1 MLPGDKKEETIKD
14 KTLSLDAQL
23 AAVKAHVED
32 LEVFGCCCWCFVVV
46 LVLDRV
52 VANVFVV
59 VVVVIVVAVFIVIV
73 SNEKAE
79 RQNDKIDKKIC
90 QFVEIG
96 STKFDFRLSHI
107 RLIASSKRN

>member
-1 MLPGDKKEETIKD
+1 LLLI
-14 KTLSLDAQL
+14 
-23 AAVKAHVED
+23 
-32 LEVFGCCCWCFVVV
+32 FFCCWCFV
-46 LVLDRV
+46 LDY
-52 VANVFVV
+52 VAAIV

>member
-32 LEVFGCCCWCFVVV
+32 LEVLGCCWCCF
-46 LVLDRV
+46 
-52 VANVFVV
+52 
-59 VVVVIVVAVFIVIV
+59 VVVIVVAVFIVIV